1 MNTMS
6 KTFTLKRFLVVGLL
20 MGGLA
25 FASTAAQAG
34 GPHHSHSGGWGGGY
48 GGGGHNHGGNHHGGH
63 NHGGYGGGYGGGGYG
78 GGYRP
83 GWGGGHNHGHY
94 HAPVRPYPVRGPV
107 YYGAPAYRGNS
118 IGFSNGNIGFIYNW
132 R

>member
-6 KTFTLKRFLVVGLL
+6 KTFTLKRFLMLGLL

-34 GPHHSHSGGWGGGY
+34 GPHHHHGGGFGGGHGGGY
-48 GGGGHNHGGNHHGGH
+48 GNGGHYGGHNHQ
-63 NHGGYGGGYGGGGYG
+63 GGYGGRGFSGGYG

-83 GWGGGHNHGHY
+83 GWGSGHNHFHDG
-94 HAPVRPYPVRGPV
+94 PVRPYPVGGPV
-107 YYGAPAYRGNS
+107 YYGVPAYRGNS